1 MAVDSFGVV
10 NSTPEPG
17 YPVRVFHDNRR
28 GHLMTINYGG
38 KSVSVFVESTLQ
50 RVGGI
55 YLHAAPL
62 AMILDPSMDSP

>member
-1 MAVDSFGVV
+1 
-10 NSTPEPG
+10 
-17 YPVRVFHDNRR
+17 
-28 GHLMTINYGG
+28 MTINYGG